1 MCSLG
6 IHFHETKDKDILYQ
20 LRDSLQIKYNFYH
33 LLSNTRFS
41 KAFLNSRSVFEFLIS
56 TKCQS
61 LKGILKA
68 FQKDLAKALAKHTTK
83 RDLCRISEITVC
95 KSKRRKSRQ
104 TESIFQR
111 RA

>member
-68 FQKDLAKALAKHTTK
+68 FQKDLAKSFGKAHDKERPL
-83 RDLCRISEITVC
+83 
-95 KSKRRKSRQ
+95 
-104 TESIFQR
+104 
-111 RA
+111 

>member
-68 FQKDLAKALAKHTTK
+68 FQKRFSKSFGKA
-83 RDLCRISEITVC
+83 RDKERPL
-95 KSKRRKSRQ
+95 
-104 TESIFQR
+104 
-111 RA
+111 